1 MIWQISIREGM
12 KAAEQRMKELQK
24 LIENGENYL
33 QYQFPVHSK
42 HHRLACFAK
51 NGRKKAV
58 NLFSRLTASCAVVG
72 RRFIQFWDWLG
83 GSTSC
88 YSAAR
93 QMLFV
98 AMLFLNA
105 KSCSTKII
113 VGENSLIRFSICIR
127 E

>member
-24 LIENGENYL
+24 LIENGENYF
-33 QYQFPVHSK
+33 QKWAQKSSK
-42 HHRLACFAK
+42 S
-51 NGRKKAV
+51 
-58 NLFSRLTASCAVVG
+58 FSRLTASCAVVG
-72 RRFIQFWDWLG
+72 WRFIQFWDWLG

-105 KSCSTKII
+105 RSCSTKII